1 MEFSSLYFL
10 YLFLPL
16 TLLVYFLV
24 PGLRLKNIVLLAA
37 SLLFYA
43 MGQPV
48 YVLLLVGLSYAN
60 FAMAR
65 CIRPGKRNTLL
76 LPVVVN
82 LAVLGLFKYLD
93 FFLGIFGITVA
104 DGGVMLAALRGITN
118 GLNSIGFAFRSPTSA
133 LPLGLSFYA
142 FQVISYVA
150 DVYRGKVKAE
160 RSFFNLLL
168 YLSMFPKMMQGPI
181 VRYEQVARQLMDRR
195 TTPRAAF
202 EGAQRFIIGLAK
214 KVLLADYAGKVVES
228 LSTGG
233 GNGTFVGAWLAALMF
248 MFQIYFDFSGY
259 SDMAIGLGRIFGFRY
274 CENFDLPYISTS
286 ITEFWRRWHMSLG
299 SFFRDYVYIPLG
311 GNRRGKARQI
321 LNLLAVWALTGLWH
335 GASWNFVLWGLYFF
349 VLLSIEKQIAPKLE
363 TLPFIVRN
371 LVTMFF
377 VLIGWVLFMNT
388 SLSGIGSAFAAM
400 FGGGTSFAGSGVSLQ
415 LKNSLPL
422 LLTCLI
428 GSSVLPR
435 WFGFIW
441 SGLFGMGRSDRR
453 GAVTVKKGIYL
464 ASVFLFLI
472 LLLWLCTVSLVGS
485 TSSPSMYAQF

>member
-24 PGLRLKNIVLLAA
+24 PGLRLKNIILLAA

-65 CIRPGKRNTLL
+65 RIRPGKRNTLF

-93 FFLGIFGITVA
+93 FFLSIFGITVA

-214 KVLLADYAGKVVES
+214 KVLLADYAGKVVAS

-349 VLLSIEKQIAPKLE
+349 VILAIEKQVGEKSMRRVPYLLRRLGTMLLIIFGWNIFYY
-363 TLPFIVRN
+363 TDMTR
-371 LVTMFF
+371 LVQNFG
-377 VLIGWVLFMNT
+377 V
-388 SLSGIGSAFAAM
+388 M
-400 FGGGTSFAGSGVSLQ
+400 FGLYGAGFSNAQAGIQ
-415 LKNSLPL
+415 LTNNLPL
-422 LLTCLI
+422 LLLCAI
-428 GSSVLPR
+428 GATSIPR
-435 WFGFIW
+435 NLG
-441 SGLFGMGRSDRR
+441 SLFGGVCAQGGKKS
-453 GAVTVKKGIYL
+453 GQIVYAAVSFVFDAALL
-464 ASVFLFLI
+464 ALSTI
-472 LLLWLCTVSLVGS
+472 ALVGS
-485 TSSPSMYAQF
+485 TYNAFLYFRF

>member
-65 CIRPGKRNTLL
+65 RIRPGKRNTLF

-214 KVLLADYAGKVVES
+214 KVLLADYAGKVVAS

-311 GNRRGKARQI
+311 GNRVSKTKWLRNI
-321 LNLLAVWALTGLWH
+321 LVVWLLTGLWH
-335 GASWNFVLWGLYFF
+335 GAHLNFLLWGLGLFA
-349 VLLSIEKQIAPKLE
+349 VLVVEKLWLKKYLDRWPVLGH
-363 TLPFIVRN
+363 LYM
-371 LVTMFF
+371 L
-377 VLIGWVLFMNT
+377 VLIPVSWAVFSVSDFGQLGAYFGRLFPLFSRT
-388 SLSGIGSAFAAM
+388 AAAYPLD
-400 FGGGTSFAGSGVSLQ
+400 FLKYGKTYGV
-415 LKNSLPL
+415 
-422 LLTCLI
+422 
-428 GSSVLPR
+428 
-435 WFGFIW
+435 
-441 SGLFGMGRSDRR
+441 
-453 GAVTVKKGIYL
+453 
-464 ASVFLFLI
+464 FLI
-472 LLLWLCTVSLVGS
+472 LGLLCSTSLPAYLYRRLKGTWLGAIILAVLFWLCLFCLSKGMND
-485 TSSPSMYAQF
+485 PFMYFRF

>member
-65 CIRPGKRNTLL
+65 RIRPGKRNTLL

-214 KVLLADYAGKVVES
+214 KVLLADYAGKVVAS

-349 VLLSIEKQIAPKLE
+349 VILAAEKTIGEKRLRRIPTILRRVGTMLLVILGWNIFYFTDLTQLLQHFGLLLGLLGAGFSNAQTGIQ
-363 TLPFIVRN
+363 
-371 LVTMFF
+371 LV
-377 VLIGWVLFMNT
+377 N
-388 SLSGIGSAFAAM
+388 
-400 FGGGTSFAGSGVSLQ
+400 
-415 LKNSLPL
+415 NLPL
-422 LLTCLI
+422 LLVCAI
-428 GSSVLPR
+428 GATSVPQNL
-435 WFGFIW
+435 GN
-441 SGLFGMGRSDRR
+441 LFGGVCVQGGKRS
-453 GAVTVKKGIYL
+453 GQIVYACVTFAFDAALL
-464 ASVFLFLI
+464 ALSTI
-472 LLLWLCTVSLVGS
+472 ALVGS
-485 TSSPSMYAQF
+485 TYNAFLYFRF

>member
-24 PGLRLKNIVLLAA
+24 PGLRLKNIILLAA

-65 CIRPGKRNTLL
+65 RIRPGKRNTLL

-214 KVLLADYAGKVVES
+214 KVLLADYAGKVVAS

-349 VLLSIEKQIAPKLE
+349 VILAIEKQLGEKSLRRVPYLLRRLGTMLLIIFGWNIFYY
-363 TLPFIVRN
+363 TDMTR
-371 LVTMFF
+371 LVQNFG
-377 VLIGWVLFMNT
+377 V
-388 SLSGIGSAFAAM
+388 M
-400 FGGGTSFAGSGVSLQ
+400 FGLYGAGFSNAQAGIQ
-415 LKNSLPL
+415 LTNNLPL
-422 LLTCLI
+422 LLLCAI
-428 GSSVLPR
+428 GATSIPRNLGNLLGGVCAQGGKKSGQIIYAAVSFVFDAALLVLST
-435 WFGFIW
+435 I
-441 SGLFGMGRSDRR
+441 
-453 GAVTVKKGIYL
+453 A
-464 ASVFLFLI
+464 
-472 LLLWLCTVSLVGS
+472 LVGS
-485 TSSPSMYAQF
+485 TYNAFLYFRF

>member
-65 CIRPGKRNTLL
+65 RIRPGKRNTLF

-214 KVLLADYAGKVVES
+214 KVLLADYAGKVVAS

-349 VLLSIEKQIAPKLE
+349 VILTIEKQVGEKSMRRVPYLLRRLGTMLLIIFGWNIFYY
-363 TLPFIVRN
+363 TDMTR
-371 LVTMFF
+371 LVQNFG
-377 VLIGWVLFMNT
+377 V
-388 SLSGIGSAFAAM
+388 M
-400 FGGGTSFAGSGVSLQ
+400 FGLYGAGFSSAQAGIQ
-415 LKNSLPL
+415 LTNNLPL
-422 LLTCLI
+422 LLLCAI
-428 GSSVLPR
+428 GATSIPR
-435 WFGFIW
+435 NLG
-441 SGLFGMGRSDRR
+441 SLFGGVCAQ
-453 GAVTVKKGIYL
+453 GGKKSGQIVY
-464 ASVFLFLI
+464 A
-472 LLLWLCTVSLVGS
+472 TVSFVFDAALLALSTIALVGS
-485 TSSPSMYAQF
+485 TYNAFLYFRF

>member
-65 CIRPGKRNTLL
+65 RIRPGKRNTLF

-195 TTPRAAF
+195 TMPRAAF

-214 KVLLADYAGKVVES
+214 KVLLADYAGKVVAS

-286 ITEFWRRWHMSLG
+286 ITEFWRRGHMSLG

-311 GNRRGKARQI
+311 GSRRGPARNV
-321 LNLLAVWALTGLWH
+321 LNLLVVWALTGLWH
-335 GASWNFVLWGLYFF
+335 GASWNFVLWGLYYF
-349 VLLSIEKQIAPKLE
+349 VLLMIERMGLRVFLDRHPLISHAYSLLAVMLGWGLFAIEGSFGALGVFFGKLFSLTGGNEWMFYLRNYAVVLALGILFSMPVLNRIRDRHPKVCRALA
-363 TLPFIVRN
+363 LPF
-371 LVTMFF
+371 L
-377 VLIGWVLFMNT
+377 G
-388 SLSGIGSAFAAM
+388 
-400 FGGGTSFAGSGVSLQ
+400 
-415 LKNSLPL
+415 
-422 LLTCLI
+422 
-428 GSSVLPR
+428 
-435 WFGFIW
+435 
-441 SGLFGMGRSDRR
+441 
-453 GAVTVKKGIYL
+453 
-464 ASVFLFLI
+464 LI
-472 LLLWLCTVSLVGS
+472 LVLSVAYLVDS
-485 TSSPSMYAQF
+485 TYNPFLYWNF

>member
-24 PGLRLKNIVLLAA
+24 PSLRLKNIVLLAA

-214 KVLLADYAGKVVES
+214 KVLLADYAGKVVAS

-259 SDMAIGLGRIFGFRY
+259 SDMAIGLGRAFGFTFR
-274 CENFDLPYISTS
+274 ENFMYPYCAASMQD
-286 ITEFWRRWHMSLG
+286 FWRRWHISL
-299 SFFRDYVYIPLG
+299 STWFKEYVYIPLG
-311 GNRRGKARQI
+311 GNRRGKLRTG
-321 LNLLAVWALTGLWH
+321 LNKLIVFLLTGLWH
-335 GASWNFVLWGLYFF
+335 GASWNFAVWGLYHGAFLMAESYGALKPNRWPKALRHIYTVIVVTVGF
-349 VLLSIEKQIAPKLE
+349 VIFRAETLGQAWLIISKMLTGWTFDAALGAQLSLLLSPLCSAA
-363 TLPFIVRN
+363 
-371 LVTMFF
+371 
-377 VLIGWVLFMNT
+377 LI
-388 SLSGIGSAFAAM
+388 
-400 FGGGTSFAGSGVSLQ
+400 
-415 LKNSLPL
+415 
-422 LLTCLI
+422 
-428 GSSVLPR
+428 
-435 WFGFIW
+435 
-441 SGLFGMGRSDRR
+441 
-453 GAVTVKKGIYL
+453 
-464 ASVFLFLI
+464 ASVFACMPYASSIASWYTVNRPRFGYAVYLAAFALFVVCIACL
-472 LLLWLCTVSLVGS
+472 S
-485 TSSPSMYAQF
+485 TASYNPFIYFRF